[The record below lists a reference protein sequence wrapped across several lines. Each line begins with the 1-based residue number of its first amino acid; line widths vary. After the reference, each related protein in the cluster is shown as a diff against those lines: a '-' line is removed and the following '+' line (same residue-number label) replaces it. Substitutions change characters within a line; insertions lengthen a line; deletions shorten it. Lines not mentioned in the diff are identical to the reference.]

1 MRILLTG
8 AGGQLAADLNAVFSE
23 AGHTLA
29 AYRRDDLDI
38 ADPDAVKAVVEE
50 TGPDLILN
58 PAAYNRV
65 DDAEREPGLA
75 FAVNALG
82 PRNLARE
89 AETRGAM
96 LVHYSTDYV
105 VDGHPGVPVAESDLP
120 RPLSAYA
127 ASKLA
132 GEHLVAAYCTR
143 HYVLRVC
150 GLFGQGGRSSRHG
163 NFVETMLRLASGGR
177 QIRVVADQVVA
188 PTSSL
193 DVARATLQ
201 MVERGVPW
209 GLYNCTAQGETSWYD
224 YARAIFELAGVP
236 AQLSA
241 TTAAAYGA
249 AARRPS
255 YSVLDN
261 AKLVAAGITRPRHW
275 RAALSEYLT
284 VRGGQ

>member
-8 AGGQLAADLNAVFSE
+8 AGGQLATDLHAVFAE
-23 AGHTLA
+23 AGHAVTA
-29 AYRRDDLDI
+29 HRRQSLDI
-38 ADPDAVKAVVEE
+38 ADQDAVRAAVEE

-65 DDAEREPGLA
+65 DEAERESELA

-82 PRNLARE
+82 PLHLARA
-89 AETRGAM
+89 AEERGALM
-96 LVHYSTDYV
+96 VHYSTDYV
-105 VDGHPGVPVAESDLP
+105 MDGPDGVPLGESDLP

-132 GEHLVAAYCTR
+132 GEHLVAAYCAR
-143 HYVLRVC
+143 YYVVRVC

-163 NFVETMLRLASGGR
+163 NFVETMLRLADAGR

-201 MVERGVPW
+201 MVQLGVAP
-209 GLYNCTAQGETSWYD
+209 GLYHCTAEGETSWYD
-224 YARAIFELAGVP
+224 YARAIFELAGVK

-241 TTAAAYGA
+241 TTAAEYGA

-261 AKLVAAGITRPRHW
+261 AKLEATGVARPRQW
-275 RAALSEYLT
+275 RTALNEYLALR
-284 VRGGQ
+284 RG